1 MTVKPEDLSALQID
15 ALRELGS
22 IGAGHAATALSQLLD
37 HPVDITVPEVKLV
50 PVSDVPMVFGGPE
63 TLVGAV
69 YTRLLGDV
77 SGGMLFIAPRGAML
91 ALVDLLRNR
100 PPGSTKSMNADEEAL
115 ATHTASILI
124 SAYLAA
130 ISRTADLSLLPSP
143 PAFAFDMMGAILE
156 VATMDIGMKAD
167 TAILVLTSF
176 IDERAVVDAAL
187 FYLPDPDSLEIILG
201 RLGIV

>member
-1 MTVKPEDLSALQID
+1 MSAFQID

-37 HPVDITVPEVKLV
+37 HPVEITVPEVKLV
-50 PVSDVPMVFGGPE
+50 PVSDVPMLFGGPE

-69 YTRLLGDV
+69 YSRLLGDI
-77 SGGMLFIAPRGAML
+77 SGGMLFIAPRTAML
-91 ALVDLLRNR
+91 GLVDLLRSR
-100 PPGSTKSMNADEEAL
+100 EPGTTKSMNAEEEAL
-115 ATHTASILI
+115 ATHTGSILI
-124 SAYLAA
+124 SAYLSA
-130 ISRTADLSLLPSP
+130 IARMADLSLLPSP

-156 VATMDIGMKAD
+156 VATVDIGMKAD

-187 FYLPDPDSLEIILG
+187 FYMPDPDSLDVILG

>member
-1 MTVKPEDLSALQID
+1 MRPEALTPLQID

-50 PVSDVPMVFGGPE
+50 PVSNVPMVFGGPE

-69 YTRLLGDV
+69 YARLLGDV

-91 ALVDLLRNR
+91 TLIDLLRNR
-100 PPGSTKSMNADEEAL
+100 EPGSTQSMNADEEAL
-115 ATHTASILI
+115 ATHAASVLI

-130 ISRTADLSLLPSP
+130 VSRLTHLSVLPSP
-143 PAFAFDMMGAILE
+143 SAFAFDMMGAILQ
-156 VATMDIGMKAD
+156 VATMEIGMKAD

-176 IDERAVVDAAL
+176 VDERAVVDAAL
-187 FYLPDPDSLEIILG
+187 FYLPDPESLDVILG

>member
-1 MTVKPEDLSALQID
+1 MRPEALTPLQID

-50 PVSDVPMVFGGPE
+50 PVSNVPMVFGGPE

-69 YTRLLGDV
+69 YARLLGDV
-77 SGGMLFIAPRGAML
+77 SGGMLFIAPRDAML
-91 ALVDLLRNR
+91 TLIDLLRNR
-100 PPGSTKSMNADEEAL
+100 EPGSTKSMNADEEAL
-115 ATHTASILI
+115 ATHAASVLI

-130 ISRTADLSLLPSP
+130 VSRLTDLSVLPSQ
-143 PAFAFDMMGAILE
+143 PAFAFDMMGAILQ
-156 VATMDIGMKAD
+156 VATMEIGMKAD

-176 IDERAVVDAAL
+176 VDERAVVDAAL
-187 FYLPDPDSLEIILG
+187 FYLPDPESLDVILG
-201 RLGIV
+201 RLGVV

>member
-1 MTVKPEDLSALQID
+1 MSAFQID

-37 HPVDITVPEVKLV
+37 HPVEITVPEVKLV
-50 PVSDVPMVFGGPE
+50 PVSDVPMLFGGPE

-69 YTRLLGDV
+69 YSRLLGDI
-77 SGGMLFIAPRGAML
+77 SGGMLFIAPRAAML
-91 ALVDLLRNR
+91 GLVDLLRSR
-100 PPGSTKSMNADEEAL
+100 EPGTTKSMNAEEEAL
-115 ATHTASILI
+115 ATHTGSILI
-124 SAYLAA
+124 SAYLSA
-130 ISRTADLSLLPSP
+130 IARMADLSLLPSP

-156 VATMDIGMKAD
+156 VATVDIGMKAD

-187 FYLPDPDSLEIILG
+187 FYMPDPDSLDVILG

>member
-1 MTVKPEDLSALQID
+1 MKPEHLSALQID

-37 HPVDITVPEVKLV
+37 HPVEITVPEVKLV
-50 PVSDVPMVFGGPE
+50 PVSDVPMLFGGPE

-69 YTRLLGDV
+69 YTRLLGDI
-77 SGGMLFIAPRGAML
+77 SGGMLFIAPRDAML
-91 ALVDLLRNR
+91 TLVDLLRSR
-100 PPGSTKSMNADEEAL
+100 EPGTTKSMNAEEEAL
-115 ATHTASILI
+115 ATHTGSILI
-124 SAYLAA
+124 SAYLSA
-130 ISRTADLSLLPSP
+130 IARMADLSLLPSL

-156 VATMDIGMKAD
+156 VATVDIGMKAD
-167 TAILVLTSF
+167 TAVLVLTSF

-187 FYLPDPDSLEIILG
+187 FYIPAPDSLEVILG

>member
-1 MTVKPEDLSALQID
+1 VKPENLSPLQID

-37 HPVDITVPEVKLV
+37 HAVEITVPEVKLV
-50 PVSDVPMVFGGPE
+50 PVSEVPMVFGGPE

-69 YTRLLGDV
+69 YSRLLGDV

-100 PPGSTKSMNADEEAL
+100 DPGTTKSMNADEEAL

-130 ISRTADLSLLPSP
+130 ISRMADLSLLPSP

-156 VATMDIGMKAD
+156 VATMEIGAKAD

-176 IDERAVVDAAL
+176 VDERAVVDAAL
-187 FYLPDPDSLEIILG
+187 FYLPDPDSLDIILG